1 MLERSE
7 VPCDRCLEILN
18 HTTKRAASNSKDHL
32 SQTSTRALAESA
44 KACRCCELLWDLFVK
59 PALVHAKQR
68 FPSNEFDSCLPVGLD
83 ISSTKV
89 QDDENR
95 VHWATIRIAVEAEQ
109 QGRSFLKYGLVGV
122 SIEDAIENPG
132 ILDLIAGANLPKRN
146 VADLTMPDHR
156 HPPFWTLGSTTPYL
170 TPAEDRIRCAKAWLE
185 TCERDAH
192 RECQPIEGFLPT
204 RLIDIR
210 VQTGILRL
218 VHSDSLDEREGRV
231 RYATLSHCW
240 GLPGVQGP
248 LRTTRQTVEAF
259 CQEIPERSLP
269 QTFRDAVRI
278 TKSLDIP
285 YLWIDS
291 LCILQDDP
299 DEWQREASRMKDVY
313 SGSIVTISATYGKN
327 SSTGCLPE
335 DESMKVD
342 IATKSSPSSTTNNN
356 PVGHFSYDHQDNLAG
371 RQKSV
376 MVRLEGHSPRGQL
389 EEAHLSTRGWACQ
402 EQILSRRIL
411 YCLNSEIHWQCK
423 RFYHTRSGQTF
434 GGSESLGRG
443 IDLIKSDHGESWY
456 KWIEDYTNREFT
468 ISSDRMPAFS
478 GVTEYYQN
486 ITHQEVLLGVRRQS
500 IAKDLSWVR
509 IGSEKG
515 PADTGAPSWSWLSC
529 NAPIYIDYWQRQE
542 GDIEPKS
549 CTVAVNCRVDWTGP
563 AMTSAIQTTVFRIRG
578 PVMKMAM
585 RIAPESLRC
594 NPPYFIVGQE
604 ESNFTKGPMP
614 WRCAGQFDHESHPG
628 DEKTEYTCLLLFSRR
643 REGGT
648 RHKEVFLILLPNTET
663 AVDGQLET
671 TKACSFRRVG
681 IAMIKGSDPTF
692 LEAEERTLDLS

>member
-1 MLERSE
+1 M
-7 VPCDRCLEILN
+7 PCDRCVEILN
-18 HTTKRAASNSKDHL
+18 HTIKRAASVSEDHL
-32 SQTSTRALAESA
+32 SQTNTRALAESA

-59 PALVHAKQR
+59 PALVHAKER
-68 FPSNEFDSCLPVGLD
+68 FPSNEFNPCLPVGLD

-95 VHWATIRIAVEAEQ
+95 IHWATIRIAVEAEQ
-109 QGRSFLKYGLVGV
+109 QGRSFLKYGLIGV
-122 SIEDAIENPG
+122 SIEDAIGNPG
-132 ILDLIAGANLPKRN
+132 ISDLIDSANLLERN
-146 VADLTMPDHR
+146 VADLTVTEHR
-156 HPPFWTLGSTTPYL
+156 HPPFWTFGSTAPYL

-192 RECQPIEGFLPT
+192 RECQPIEGLLPT
-204 RLIDIR
+204 RLID
-210 VQTGILRL
+210 VGLQTGILRL

-240 GLPGVQGP
+240 GLPGVQGR
-248 LRTTRQTVEAF
+248 LKTTRQTVEAF

-269 QTFRDAVRI
+269 KTFRDAIRI
-278 TKSLDIP
+278 TKSLEIP

-313 SGSIVTISATYGKN
+313 SGGVVTISATYGKN
-327 SSTGCLPE
+327 SSSGCLPE
-335 DESMKVD
+335 DESKMKVD
-342 IATKSSPSSTTNNN
+342 IETKSSPSSTTNNN
-356 PVGHFSYDHQDNLAG
+356 PVGHFLYNQRENVAG
-371 RQKSV
+371 RQKS
-376 MVRLEGHSPRGQL
+376 
-389 EEAHLSTRGWACQ
+389 AHLSTRGWACQ

-423 RFYHTRSGQTF
+423 RFYHTQSGQTF
-434 GGSESLGRG
+434 GGLESLGRG
-443 IDLIKSDHGESWY
+443 IDLIKSDHGEIWY

-468 ISSDRMPAFS
+468 ISSDRIPAFS

-486 ITHQEVLLGVRRQS
+486 ITHQEVLLGVRRKS

-515 PADTGAPSWSWLSC
+515 PAGTRAPSWSWLSC

-542 GDIEPKS
+542 GDIEPQV
-549 CTVAVNCRVDWTGP
+549 CTDAVNCRIDWTGP
-563 AMTSAIQTTVFRIRG
+563 AMTSAIQTTVFRVRG

-585 RIAPESLRC
+585 RIAPESLHC
-594 NPPYFIVGQE
+594 NPPYFLVGQE
-604 ESNFTKGPMP
+604 ESKGPMP

-628 DEKTEYTCLLLFSRR
+628 DEKTEYTCLLLFSRS

-648 RHKEVFLILLPNTET
+648 RHKEVFLLLLPNTET
-663 AVDGQLET
+663 E
-671 TKACSFRRVG
+671 CSFRRVG
-681 IAMIKGSDPTF
+681 IAMMKGSDQTF
-692 LEAEERTLDLS
+692 LGAEERTLDLS